1 MGERSPFQLLTFL
14 HNFCG
19 SDDGPLNIVD
29 KTYDAAE
36 TVFGEVVLDAL
47 GDDILKIIIIA
58 IVVFVIVV
66 ALIVILIVALIHRKK
81 KRQ

>member
-1 MGERSPFQLLTFL
+1 MRAGGEAPRYNTYIFY
-14 HNFCG
+14 
-19 SDDGPLNIVD
+19 NIAVD

-66 ALIVILIVALIHRKK
+66 ALIVILIVVLIHRKK